1 MITQKINSLFKTGR
15 GVSGLLS
22 AWSMLSLVVVLL
34 SFSADRAV
42 AQTLKRGTKQIVQS
56 GMIQQND
63 SLKMVQDSLNSVPES
78 ILKLQRKMAKQH
90 ADSLARIARRR
101 DRAEELG
108 RLDQYGNIIPREP
121 LFSDSSSLSK
131 VCLTA
136 AVLPGY
142 GQIYNKQY
150 WKLPIL
156 YGTMGASIGLAI
168 NQGNKYRPLKRQYE
182 ELTLQ
187 GLSRTEEMNL
197 IQRDMIRHNTKRQIF
212 MLTAAAS
219 YIYFLG
225 DAALNYSTND
235 VSNVKKATTLS
246 LICPGAGQIYNKS
259 YWRAPIVVGGLASM
273 IYVID
278 WNNRGFQR
286 FKTAY
291 YLRSDFEQNPDK
303 YPDGESKDEFKGRYS
318 ASYLKNLRDSYR
330 RNRDLSLL
338 LTAGVYIFQAVDAHV
353 DAHLKDFDISD
364 DLTVELHPMFDY
376 QYSQVGGTT
385 PVFGF
390 NLNLKF

>member
-1 MITQKINSLFKTGR
+1 MGIRSIEIQFTKVTGLR
-15 GVSGLLS
+15 KVSS
-22 AWSMLSLVVVLL
+22 AWCVLMLTIALSLI
-34 SFSADRAV
+34 SHSAE
-42 AQTLKRGTKQIVQS
+42 AQSMKRGDKQIVQS
-56 GMIQQND
+56 GIIQRND
-63 SLKMVQDSLNSVPES
+63 SLLMRQDSLDNLSTE
-78 ILKLQRKMAKQH
+78 IIKQQRKEAKNL
-90 ADSLARIARRR
+90 ANSLARIARRKA
-101 DRAEELG
+101 RAEELG

-136 AVLPGY
+136 AILPGY

-156 YGTMGASIGLAI
+156 YGTLGASIGLAI
-168 NQGNKYRPLKRQYE
+168 DQGGKYRTYKRQYE
-182 ELTLQ
+182 ELTLK

-197 IQRDMIRHNTKRQIF
+197 VQRDMIRHNTKRQLF
-212 MLTAAAS
+212 MAAAAAS

-225 DAALNYSTND
+225 DAALNYATNN

-273 IYVID
+273 VYVID

-291 YLRSDFEQNPDK
+291 SLRADFEHNPDK
-303 YPDGESKDEFKGRYS
+303 YPEGVSPDEFKGRYS

-364 DLTVELHPMFDY
+364 ELSVELHPIFDY
-376 QYSQVGGTT
+376 QHTQINGST
-385 PVFGF
+385 PVFGV
-390 NLNLKF
+390 NLNITF

>member
-1 MITQKINSLFKTGR
+1 MGIRSIEIQFTKVTGLR
-15 GVSGLLS
+15 KVSS
-22 AWSMLSLVVVLL
+22 AWCVLMLTIALSLI
-34 SFSADRAV
+34 SHSAE
-42 AQTLKRGTKQIVQS
+42 AQSMKRGDKQIVQS
-56 GMIQQND
+56 GIIQRND
-63 SLKMVQDSLNSVPES
+63 SLLMRQDSLDNLSAE
-78 ILKLQRKMAKQH
+78 IIKQQRKEAKNL
-90 ADSLARIARRR
+90 ADSLARIARRKA
-101 DRAEELG
+101 RAEELG

-136 AVLPGY
+136 AILPGY

-156 YGTMGASIGLAI
+156 YGTLGASIGLAI
-168 NQGNKYRPLKRQYE
+168 DQGGKYRTYKRQYE
-182 ELTLQ
+182 ELTLK

-197 IQRDMIRHNTKRQIF
+197 VQRDMIRHNTKRQLF
-212 MLTAAAS
+212 MAAAAAS

-225 DAALNYSTND
+225 DAALNYATNN

-273 IYVID
+273 VYVID

-291 YLRSDFEQNPDK
+291 SLRADFEQNPDK
-303 YPDGESKDEFKGRYS
+303 YPEGVSPDEFKGRYS

-364 DLTVELHPMFDY
+364 ELSVELHPIFDY
-376 QYSQVGGTT
+376 QHTQINGSH
-385 PVFGF
+385 PIFGV
-390 NLNLKF
+390 NLNITF

>member
-1 MITQKINSLFKTGR
+1 MGIRSIAIQFTKVTGLR
-15 GVSGLLS
+15 KVSS
-22 AWSMLSLVVVLL
+22 AWCVLMLTIALSLI
-34 SFSADRAV
+34 SHSAE
-42 AQTLKRGTKQIVQS
+42 AQSMKRGDKQIVQS
-56 GMIQQND
+56 GIIQRND
-63 SLKMVQDSLNSVPES
+63 SLLMRQDSLDNLSAE
-78 ILKLQRKMAKQH
+78 IIKQQRKEAKNL
-90 ADSLARIARRR
+90 ADSLARIARRKA
-101 DRAEELG
+101 RAEELG

-136 AVLPGY
+136 AILPGY

-156 YGTMGASIGLAI
+156 YGTLGASIGLAI
-168 NQGNKYRPLKRQYE
+168 DQGGKYRTYKRQYE
-182 ELTLQ
+182 ELTLK

-197 IQRDMIRHNTKRQIF
+197 VQRDMIRHNTKRQLF
-212 MLTAAAS
+212 MAAAAAS

-225 DAALNYSTND
+225 DAALNYATNN

-273 IYVID
+273 VYVID

-291 YLRSDFEQNPDK
+291 SLRADFEHNPDK
-303 YPDGESKDEFKGRYS
+303 YPEGVSPDEFKGRYS

-364 DLTVELHPMFDY
+364 ELSVELHPIFDY
-376 QYSQVGGTT
+376 QHTQINGSH
-385 PVFGF
+385 PVFGV
-390 NLNLKF
+390 NLNITF

>member
-1 MITQKINSLFKTGR
+1 MGIRSIEIQFTKVTGLR
-15 GVSGLLS
+15 KVSS
-22 AWSMLSLVVVLL
+22 AWCALMLTIALSLI
-34 SFSADRAV
+34 SHSAE
-42 AQTLKRGTKQIVQS
+42 AQSMKRGDKQIVQS
-56 GMIQQND
+56 GIIQRND
-63 SLKMVQDSLNSVPES
+63 SLLMRQDSLDNLSAE
-78 ILKLQRKMAKQH
+78 IIKQQRKEAKNL
-90 ADSLARIARRR
+90 ADSLARIARRKA
-101 DRAEELG
+101 RAEELG

-136 AVLPGY
+136 AILPGY

-156 YGTMGASIGLAI
+156 YGTLGASIGLAI
-168 NQGNKYRPLKRQYE
+168 DQGGKYRTYKRQYE
-182 ELTLQ
+182 ELTLK

-197 IQRDMIRHNTKRQIF
+197 VQRDMIRHNTKRQLF
-212 MLTAAAS
+212 MAAAAAS

-225 DAALNYSTND
+225 DAALNYATNN

-273 IYVID
+273 VYVID

-291 YLRSDFEQNPDK
+291 SLRADFEQNPDK
-303 YPDGESKDEFKGRYS
+303 YPEGVSPDEFKGRYS

-364 DLTVELHPMFDY
+364 ELSVELHPIFDY
-376 QYSQVGGTT
+376 QHTQINGSH
-385 PVFGF
+385 PVFGV
-390 NLNLKF
+390 NLNITF

>member
-1 MITQKINSLFKTGR
+1 MGIRSIEIQFTKVTGLR
-15 GVSGLLS
+15 KVSS
-22 AWSMLSLVVVLL
+22 AWCVLMLTIALSLI
-34 SFSADRAV
+34 SHSAE
-42 AQTLKRGTKQIVQS
+42 AQSMKRGDKQIVQS
-56 GMIQQND
+56 GIIQRND
-63 SLKMVQDSLNSVPES
+63 SLLMRQDSLDNLSAE
-78 ILKLQRKMAKQH
+78 IIKQQRKEAKNL
-90 ADSLARIARRR
+90 ADSLARIARRKA
-101 DRAEELG
+101 RAEELG

-136 AVLPGY
+136 AILPGY

-156 YGTMGASIGLAI
+156 YGTLGASIGLAI
-168 NQGNKYRPLKRQYE
+168 DQGGKYRTYKRQYE
-182 ELTLQ
+182 ELTLK

-197 IQRDMIRHNTKRQIF
+197 VQRDMIRHNTKRQLF
-212 MLTAAAS
+212 MAAAAAS

-225 DAALNYSTND
+225 DAALNYATNN

-273 IYVID
+273 VYVID

-291 YLRSDFEQNPDK
+291 SLRADFEHNPDK
-303 YPDGESKDEFKGRYS
+303 YPEGVSPDEFKGRYS

-364 DLTVELHPMFDY
+364 ELSVELHPIFDY
-376 QYSQVGGTT
+376 QHTQINGSH
-385 PVFGF
+385 PVFGV
-390 NLNLKF
+390 NLNITF

>member
-1 MITQKINSLFKTGR
+1 MGIRSIEIQFTKVTGLR
-15 GVSGLLS
+15 KVSS
-22 AWSMLSLVVVLL
+22 AWCVLMLTIALSLI
-34 SFSADRAV
+34 SHSAE
-42 AQTLKRGTKQIVQS
+42 AQSMKRGDKQIVQS
-56 GMIQQND
+56 GIIQRND
-63 SLKMVQDSLNSVPES
+63 SLLMRQDSLDNLSAE
-78 ILKLQRKMAKQH
+78 IIKQQRKEAKNL
-90 ADSLARIARRR
+90 ADSLARIARRKA
-101 DRAEELG
+101 RAEELG

-136 AVLPGY
+136 AILPGY

-156 YGTMGASIGLAI
+156 YGTLGASIGLAI
-168 NQGNKYRPLKRQYE
+168 DQGGKYRTYKRQYE
-182 ELTLQ
+182 ELTLK

-197 IQRDMIRHNTKRQIF
+197 VQRDMIRHNTKRQLF
-212 MLTAAAS
+212 MAAAAAS

-225 DAALNYSTND
+225 DAALNYATNN

-273 IYVID
+273 VYVID

-291 YLRSDFEQNPDK
+291 SLRADFEHNPDK
-303 YPDGESKDEFKGRYS
+303 YPEGVSPDEFKGRYS

-364 DLTVELHPMFDY
+364 ELSVELHPIFDY
-376 QYSQVGGTT
+376 QHTQINGSY
-385 PVFGF
+385 PVFGV
-390 NLNLKF
+390 NLNITF

>member
-1 MITQKINSLFKTGR
+1 MGIRSIEMQFTKVTGLR
-15 GVSGLLS
+15 KVSS
-22 AWSMLSLVVVLL
+22 AWCVLMLTIALSLI
-34 SFSADRAV
+34 SHSAE
-42 AQTLKRGTKQIVQS
+42 AQSMKRGDKQIVQS
-56 GMIQQND
+56 GIIQRND
-63 SLKMVQDSLNSVPES
+63 SLLMRQDSLDNLSAE
-78 ILKLQRKMAKQH
+78 IIKQQRKEAKNL
-90 ADSLARIARRR
+90 ADSLARIARRKA
-101 DRAEELG
+101 RAEELG

-136 AVLPGY
+136 AILPGY

-156 YGTMGASIGLAI
+156 YGTLGASIGLAI
-168 NQGNKYRPLKRQYE
+168 DQGGKYRTYKRQYE
-182 ELTLQ
+182 ELTLK

-197 IQRDMIRHNTKRQIF
+197 VQRDMIRHNTKRQLF
-212 MLTAAAS
+212 MAAAAAS

-225 DAALNYSTND
+225 DAALNYATNN

-273 IYVID
+273 VYVID

-291 YLRSDFEQNPDK
+291 SLRADFEQNPDK
-303 YPDGESKDEFKGRYS
+303 YPEGVSPDEFKGRYS

-364 DLTVELHPMFDY
+364 ELSVELHPIFDY
-376 QYSQVGGTT
+376 QHTQINGSH
-385 PVFGF
+385 PVFGV
-390 NLNLKF
+390 NLNITF

>member
-1 MITQKINSLFKTGR
+1 MGIRSIEIQFTKVTGLR
-15 GVSGLLS
+15 RVSS
-22 AWSMLSLVVVLL
+22 AWCVLMLTIALSLI
-34 SFSADRAV
+34 SHSAE
-42 AQTLKRGTKQIVQS
+42 AQSMKRGDKQIVQS
-56 GMIQQND
+56 GIIQRND
-63 SLKMVQDSLNSVPES
+63 SLLMRQDSLDNLSAE
-78 ILKLQRKMAKQH
+78 IIKQQRKEAKNL
-90 ADSLARIARRR
+90 ADSLARIARRKA
-101 DRAEELG
+101 RAEELG

-136 AVLPGY
+136 AILPGY

-156 YGTMGASIGLAI
+156 YGTLGASIGLAI
-168 NQGNKYRPLKRQYE
+168 DQGGKYRTYKRQYE
-182 ELTLQ
+182 ELTLK

-197 IQRDMIRHNTKRQIF
+197 VQRDMIRHNTKRQLF
-212 MLTAAAS
+212 MAAAAAS

-225 DAALNYSTND
+225 DAALNYATNN

-273 IYVID
+273 VYVID

-291 YLRSDFEQNPDK
+291 SLRADFEQNPDK
-303 YPDGESKDEFKGRYS
+303 YPEGVSPDEFKGRYS

-364 DLTVELHPMFDY
+364 ELSVELHPIFDY
-376 QYSQVGGTT
+376 QHTQINGSH
-385 PVFGF
+385 PVFGV
-390 NLNLKF
+390 NLNITF

>member
-1 MITQKINSLFKTGR
+1 MGIRSIEIQFTKVTGLR
-15 GVSGLLS
+15 RVSS
-22 AWSMLSLVVVLL
+22 AWCVLMLTIALSLI
-34 SFSADRAV
+34 SHSAE
-42 AQTLKRGTKQIVQS
+42 AQSMKRGYKQIVQS
-56 GMIQQND
+56 GIIQRND
-63 SLKMVQDSLNSVPES
+63 SLLMRQDSLDNLSAE
-78 ILKLQRKMAKQH
+78 IIKQQRKEAKNL
-90 ADSLARIARRR
+90 ADSLARIARRKA
-101 DRAEELG
+101 RAEELG

-136 AVLPGY
+136 AILPGY

-156 YGTMGASIGLAI
+156 YGTLGASIGLAI
-168 NQGNKYRPLKRQYE
+168 DQGGKSRTYKRQYE
-182 ELTLQ
+182 ELTLK

-197 IQRDMIRHNTKRQIF
+197 VQRDMIRHNTKRQLF
-212 MLTAAAS
+212 MAAAAAS

-225 DAALNYSTND
+225 DAALNYATNN

-273 IYVID
+273 VYVID

-291 YLRSDFEQNPDK
+291 SLRADFEQNPDK
-303 YPDGESKDEFKGRYS
+303 YPEGVSPDEFKGRYS

-364 DLTVELHPMFDY
+364 ELSVELHPIFDY
-376 QYSQVGGTT
+376 QHTQINGSH
-385 PVFGF
+385 PVFGV
-390 NLNLKF
+390 NLNITF

>member
-1 MITQKINSLFKTGR
+1 MGIRSIEIQFTKVTGLR
-15 GVSGLLS
+15 KVSS
-22 AWSMLSLVVVLL
+22 AWCVLMLTIALSLI
-34 SFSADRAV
+34 SHSAE
-42 AQTLKRGTKQIVQS
+42 AQSMKRGDKQIVQS
-56 GMIQQND
+56 GIIQRND
-63 SLKMVQDSLNSVPES
+63 SLLMRQDSLDNLSAE
-78 ILKLQRKMAKQH
+78 IIKQQRKEAKNL
-90 ADSLARIARRR
+90 ADSLARIARRKA
-101 DRAEELG
+101 RAEELG

-136 AVLPGY
+136 AILPGY

-156 YGTMGASIGLAI
+156 YSTLGASIGLAI
-168 NQGNKYRPLKRQYE
+168 DQGGKYRTYKRQYE
-182 ELTLQ
+182 ELTLK

-197 IQRDMIRHNTKRQIF
+197 VQRDMIRHNTKRQLF
-212 MLTAAAS
+212 MAAAAAS

-225 DAALNYSTND
+225 DAALNYATNN

-273 IYVID
+273 VYVID

-291 YLRSDFEQNPDK
+291 SLRADFEHNPDK
-303 YPDGESKDEFKGRYS
+303 YPEGVSPDEFKGRYS

-364 DLTVELHPMFDY
+364 ELSVELHPIFDY
-376 QYSQVGGTT
+376 QHTQINGSH
-385 PVFGF
+385 PVFGV
-390 NLNLKF
+390 NLNITF

>member
-1 MITQKINSLFKTGR
+1 MGIRSIAIQFTKVTGLR
-15 GVSGLLS
+15 KVSS
-22 AWSMLSLVVVLL
+22 AWCVLMLTIALSLI
-34 SFSADRAV
+34 SHSAE
-42 AQTLKRGTKQIVQS
+42 AQSMKRGDKQIVQS
-56 GMIQQND
+56 GIIQRND
-63 SLKMVQDSLNSVPES
+63 SLLMRQDSLDNLSAE
-78 ILKLQRKMAKQH
+78 IIKQQRKEAKNL
-90 ADSLARIARRR
+90 ADSLARIARRKA
-101 DRAEELG
+101 RAEELG

-136 AVLPGY
+136 AILPGY

-156 YGTMGASIGLAI
+156 YGTLGASIGLAI
-168 NQGNKYRPLKRQYE
+168 DQGGKYRTYKRQYE
-182 ELTLQ
+182 ELTLK

-197 IQRDMIRHNTKRQIF
+197 VQRDMIRHNTKRQLF
-212 MLTAAAS
+212 MAAAAAS

-225 DAALNYSTND
+225 DAALNYATNN

-273 IYVID
+273 VYVID

-291 YLRSDFEQNPDK
+291 SLRADFEQNPDK
-303 YPDGESKDEFKGRYS
+303 YPEGVSPDEFKGRYS

-364 DLTVELHPMFDY
+364 ELSVELHPIFDY
-376 QYSQVGGTT
+376 QHTQINGSH
-385 PVFGF
+385 PVFGV
-390 NLNLKF
+390 NLNITF

>member
-1 MITQKINSLFKTGR
+1 MLTI
-15 GVSGLLS
+15 
-22 AWSMLSLVVVLL
+22 ALSLI
-34 SFSADRAV
+34 SHSAE
-42 AQTLKRGTKQIVQS
+42 AQSMKRGDKQIVQS
-56 GMIQQND
+56 GIIQRND
-63 SLKMVQDSLNSVPES
+63 SLLMRQDSLDNLSAE
-78 ILKLQRKMAKQH
+78 IIKQQRKEAKNL
-90 ADSLARIARRR
+90 ADSLARIARRKA
-101 DRAEELG
+101 RAEELG

-136 AVLPGY
+136 AILPGY

-156 YGTMGASIGLAI
+156 YGTLGASIGLTI
-168 NQGNKYRPLKRQYE
+168 DQGGKYRTYKRQYE
-182 ELTLQ
+182 ELTLK

-197 IQRDMIRHNTKRQIF
+197 VQRDMIRHNTKRQLF
-212 MLTAAAS
+212 MAAAAAS

-225 DAALNYSTND
+225 DAALNYATNN

-273 IYVID
+273 VYVID

-291 YLRSDFEQNPDK
+291 SLRADFEQNPDK
-303 YPDGESKDEFKGRYS
+303 YPEGVSPDEFKGRYS

-364 DLTVELHPMFDY
+364 ELSVELHPIFDY
-376 QYSQVGGTT
+376 QHTQINGSH
-385 PVFGF
+385 PVFGV
-390 NLNLKF
+390 NLNITF

>member
-1 MITQKINSLFKTGR
+1 MGIRSIEIQFTKVTGLR
-15 GVSGLLS
+15 KVSS
-22 AWSMLSLVVVLL
+22 AWCVLMLTIALSLI
-34 SFSADRAV
+34 SHSAE
-42 AQTLKRGTKQIVQS
+42 AQSMKRGDKQIVQS
-56 GMIQQND
+56 GIIQRND
-63 SLKMVQDSLNSVPES
+63 SLLMRQDSLDNLSAE
-78 ILKLQRKMAKQH
+78 IIKQQRKEAKNL
-90 ADSLARIARRR
+90 ADSLARIARRKA
-101 DRAEELG
+101 RAEELG

-136 AVLPGY
+136 AILPGY

-156 YGTMGASIGLAI
+156 YGTLGASIGLAI
-168 NQGNKYRPLKRQYE
+168 DQGGKYRTYKRQYE
-182 ELTLQ
+182 ELTLK

-197 IQRDMIRHNTKRQIF
+197 VQRDMIRHNTKRQLF
-212 MLTAAAS
+212 MAAAAAS

-225 DAALNYSTND
+225 DAALNYATNN

-273 IYVID
+273 VYVID

-291 YLRSDFEQNPDK
+291 SLRTDFEHNPDK
-303 YPDGESKDEFKGRYS
+303 YPEGVSPDEFKGRYS

-364 DLTVELHPMFDY
+364 ELSVELHPIFDY
-376 QYSQVGGTT
+376 QHTQINGST
-385 PVFGF
+385 PVFGV
-390 NLNLKF
+390 NLNITF

>member
-1 MITQKINSLFKTGR
+1 MGIRSIEIQFTKVTGLR
-15 GVSGLLS
+15 KVSS
-22 AWSMLSLVVVLL
+22 AWCVLMLTIALSLI
-34 SFSADRAV
+34 SHSAE
-42 AQTLKRGTKQIVQS
+42 AQSMKRGDKQIVQS
-56 GMIQQND
+56 GIIQRND
-63 SLKMVQDSLNSVPES
+63 SLLMRQDSLDNLSAE
-78 ILKLQRKMAKQH
+78 IIKQQRKEAKNL
-90 ADSLARIARRR
+90 ADSLARIARRKA
-101 DRAEELG
+101 RAEELG

-136 AVLPGY
+136 AILPGY

-156 YGTMGASIGLAI
+156 YGTLGASIGLAI
-168 NQGNKYRPLKRQYE
+168 NQGGKYRTYKRQYE
-182 ELTLQ
+182 ELTLK

-197 IQRDMIRHNTKRQIF
+197 VQRDMIRHNTKRQLF
-212 MLTAAAS
+212 MAAAAAS

-225 DAALNYSTND
+225 DAALNYATNN

-273 IYVID
+273 VYVID

-291 YLRSDFEQNPDK
+291 SLRADFEQNPDK
-303 YPDGESKDEFKGRYS
+303 YPEGVSPDEFKGRYS

-364 DLTVELHPMFDY
+364 ELSVELHPIFDY
-376 QYSQVGGTT
+376 QHTQINGSH
-385 PVFGF
+385 PVFGV
-390 NLNLKF
+390 NLNITF

>member
-1 MITQKINSLFKTGR
+1 MGIRSIEIQFTKVTGLR
-15 GVSGLLS
+15 KVSS
-22 AWSMLSLVVVLL
+22 AWCVLMLTIALSLI
-34 SFSADRAV
+34 SHSAE
-42 AQTLKRGTKQIVQS
+42 AQSMKRGDKQIVQS
-56 GMIQQND
+56 GIIQRND
-63 SLKMVQDSLNSVPES
+63 SLLMRQDSLDNLSAE
-78 ILKLQRKMAKQH
+78 IIKQQRKEAKNL
-90 ADSLARIARRR
+90 ADSLARIARRKA
-101 DRAEELG
+101 RAEELG

-136 AVLPGY
+136 AILPGY

-156 YGTMGASIGLAI
+156 YGTLGASIGLAI
-168 NQGNKYRPLKRQYE
+168 DQGGKYRTYKRQYE
-182 ELTLQ
+182 ELTLK

-197 IQRDMIRHNTKRQIF
+197 VQRDMIRHNTKRQLF
-212 MLTAAAS
+212 MVAAAAS

-225 DAALNYSTND
+225 DAALNYATNN

-273 IYVID
+273 VYVID

-291 YLRSDFEQNPDK
+291 SLRADFEHNPDK
-303 YPDGESKDEFKGRYS
+303 YPEGVSPDEFKGRYS

-364 DLTVELHPMFDY
+364 ELSVELHPIFDY
-376 QYSQVGGTT
+376 QHTQINGSH
-385 PVFGF
+385 PVFGV
-390 NLNLKF
+390 NLNITF

>member
-1 MITQKINSLFKTGR
+1 MGIRSIEIQFTKVTGLR
-15 GVSGLLS
+15 KVSS
-22 AWSMLSLVVVLL
+22 AWCVLMLTIALSLI
-34 SFSADRAV
+34 SHSAE
-42 AQTLKRGTKQIVQS
+42 AQSMKRGDKQIVQS
-56 GMIQQND
+56 GIIQRND
-63 SLKMVQDSLNSVPES
+63 SLLMRQDSLDNLSAE
-78 ILKLQRKMAKQH
+78 IIKQQRKEAKNL
-90 ADSLARIARRR
+90 ADSLARIARRKA
-101 DRAEELG
+101 RAEELG

-136 AVLPGY
+136 AILPGY

-156 YGTMGASIGLAI
+156 YGTLGASIGLAI
-168 NQGNKYRPLKRQYE
+168 DQGGKYRTYKRQYE
-182 ELTLQ
+182 ELTLK

-197 IQRDMIRHNTKRQIF
+197 VQRDMIRHNTNRQLF
-212 MLTAAAS
+212 MAAAAAS

-225 DAALNYSTND
+225 DAALNYATNN

-273 IYVID
+273 VYVID

-291 YLRSDFEQNPDK
+291 SLRADFEQNPDK
-303 YPDGESKDEFKGRYS
+303 YPEGVSPDEFNGRYS

-364 DLTVELHPMFDY
+364 ELSVELHPIFDY
-376 QYSQVGGTT
+376 QHTQINGST
-385 PVFGF
+385 PVFGV
-390 NLNLKF
+390 NLNITF